1 MKHAPEE
8 PLHPLSPETQVGPW
22 RVEAWEGQGAY
33 GAVYRAVRTGQ
44 EPAGPGA
51 LKLALY
57 PWDARF
63 AREAEL
69 LSRLNHPS
77 IPRLL
82 DRGVLRHPSGTEYPF
97 LVMQWVDGTPLYTWA
112 QQQAPSSQKLCQLIA
127 QLARALQALHDVG
140 AAHRD
145 VKGDNVLVRHPDGRA
160 VLIDFGSCHFQG
172 AARLTWHSLAPA
184 TLAYLSPQAGLFHIR
199 LVRQRDSYYTAS
211 PADDL
216 YALGVTAFRL
226 VMGQYPP
233 DMNVQ
238 QDDEGSWQVTGP
250 DPRPLLERNPQ
261 VPPHLRE
268 WIVRL
273 LSDSPQERGTA
284 AQAAEALEA
293 TVEQSAPV
301 PQLAPPPAAE
311 APQVDARL
319 PAGAGERPERPRPV
333 ARVRTWRPWLA
344 VAAAGV
350 AVLLL
355 WSVEPMPVRPGQ
367 VAATASTPMASDT
380 QVPDAGT
387 AAVGE
392 RAPATPK
399 ASAPPPSEQ
408 APIAEEDPVMP
419 RPKQP
424 HQQLQPDA
432 KGRCPG
438 STQVAFNG
446 NCWVELASMS
456 AKACVENGYVLFKGK
471 CFAPALQS
479 PQKPVPTSSPA
490 KAR

>member
-1 MKHAPEE
+1 M
-8 PLHPLSPETQVGPW
+8 HPLAPGTQVGAW
-22 RVEAWEGQGAY
+22 RVLAWQGQGSY
-33 GAVYRAVRTGQ
+33 GAVYRAVRTGL
-44 EPAGPGA
+44 EHLGPGA
-51 LKLALY
+51 LKLSLY
-57 PWDARF
+57 PEDRRF
-63 AREAEL
+63 AREALL
-69 LSRLNHPS
+69 LSLLSHPS
-77 IPRLL
+77 VPRLL
-82 DRGVLRHPSGTEYPF
+82 DRGVLLHPSGFEHPF
-97 LVMQWVDGTPLYTWA
+97 FVMEWIEGMPLYAWA
-112 QQQAPSSQKLCQLIA
+112 QQHAPSVPEICRVLA
-127 QLARALQALHDVG
+127 QLARALEALHASG
-140 AAHRD
+140 AVHRD
-145 VKGDNVLVRHPDGRA
+145 VKGDNVLVRLSDRLP
-160 VLIDFGSCHFQG
+160 VLIDFGSGHFQG
-172 AARLTWHSLAPA
+172 ASRLTWESLPPG

-350 AVLLL
+350 AALLL

-367 VAATASTPMASDT
+367 VSATASAPGASDT

-387 AAVGE
+387 AAAGD
-392 RAPATPK
+392 RAPAAPE

-408 APIAEEDPVMP
+408 GPIAQEAPVMP
-419 RPKQP
+419 RPGQP
-424 HQQLQPDA
+424 QQQLQPDA

-446 NCWVELASMS
+446 NCWVENPAMN
-456 AKACVENGYVLFKGK
+456 AKTCVENGYVLLKGK
-471 CFAPALQS
+471 CFAPALES